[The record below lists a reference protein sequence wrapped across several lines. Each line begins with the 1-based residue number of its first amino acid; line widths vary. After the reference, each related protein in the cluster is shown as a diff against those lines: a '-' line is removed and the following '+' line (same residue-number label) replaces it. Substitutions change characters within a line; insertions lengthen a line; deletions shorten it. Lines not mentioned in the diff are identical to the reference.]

1 MFYYLMIAFFVFIG
15 IVAHIAFAH
24 IADSLLEDSD
34 STGWYKSSYRKYLL
48 IPGIS
53 ELVLV
58 LIITTV
64 TGVVAY
70 TYAADLFKDFQD

>member
-1 MFYYLMIAFFVFIG
+1 MLKIVFFIFIG

-24 IADSLLEDSD
+24 IADSILEDAD

-48 IPGIS
+48 IPGLA

-58 LIITTV
+58 LLIITI

-70 TYAADLFKDFQD
+70 TYAANLFKDFQD